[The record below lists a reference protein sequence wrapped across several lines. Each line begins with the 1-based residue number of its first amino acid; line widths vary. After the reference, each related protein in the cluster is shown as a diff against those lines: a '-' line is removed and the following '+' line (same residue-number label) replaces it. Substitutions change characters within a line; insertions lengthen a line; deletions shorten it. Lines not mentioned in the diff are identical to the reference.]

1 VACRLQS
8 KTSEHSA
15 RLFTYNHRS
24 MTRTTKTANTANTAN
39 DPAALLA
46 AALQAMAAQQPQTN
60 ASRRTAATR
69 AETLAQPLTTR
80 DRAALERMGWSGK
93 LSSNKPAEPKP
104 RANVKPGPNVKVA
117 TFADLTPERR
127 ASAQFWAGICST
139 LSRSNGRIWIPEAA
153 AVACQ
158 LSVKLDSPAQLATRL
173 SALTGCTVTRPADN
187 AGWLH
192 CELPGEMPAAN
203 VWAQLWV
210 AHLQAFSDLIA
221 QESAD

>member
-1 VACRLQS
+1 
-8 KTSEHSA
+8 
-15 RLFTYNHRS
+15 
-24 MTRTTKTANTANTAN
+24 MTRTTKTAAAPQPAN
-39 DPAALLA
+39 DPASLLA
-46 AALQAMAAQQPQTN
+46 AALDAMRAASCLPT
-60 ASRRTAATR
+60 RRTAATR
-69 AETLAQPLTTR
+69 AETLAQPLTAR
-80 DRAALERMGWSGK
+80 DKAALERMGWTGK

-104 RANVKPGPNVKVA
+104 RANVKPGPSVKVA
-117 TFADLTPERR
+117 TFADLSPERQ

-139 LSRSNGRIWIPEAA
+139 LSRSNGRIWLPEVA
-153 AVACQ
+153 AVASQ
-158 LSVKLDSPAQLATRL
+158 LNVEITGPAQLATRL

-203 VWAQLWV
+203 VWAQLWQ

>member
-1 VACRLQS
+1 
-8 KTSEHSA
+8 
-15 RLFTYNHRS
+15 

-46 AALQAMAAQQPQTN
+46 AALQAMAAQQPQTG
-60 ASRRTAATR
+60 SGRRTAATQR
-69 AETLAQPLTTR
+69 ETLAQPLTAR
-80 DRAALERMGWSGK
+80 DKTALARMGWNGK

-117 TFADLTPERR
+117 TFADLSPERQ

-139 LSRSNGRIWIPEAA
+139 LSRSNGRIWLPEAA
-153 AVACQ
+153 AVASQ
-158 LSVKLDSPAQLATRL
+158 LNVEITGPAQLATRL

-203 VWAQLWV
+203 VWAQLWQ